1 MTRNHD
7 RLYSEIRKAASVQV
21 NQWSQQQDYFRTILM
36 PHEEEG
42 KNETLVS
49 KTCDKIRDQLKGWI
63 DDAIPRKL
71 KVLYEAELF
80 KPNPSS
86 PLTIKIDGLS
96 SPTKRSPAGFGLESS
111 KGATFKRIYLS
122 FCFCFCSVSFFS
134 FKKKRKVEL
143 LCQKNWPDK
152 NGYTRMHAHTYAHT
166 HAHKLF
172 SLHLSLTCV
181 ATGIFFFFFFFFI
194 S

>member
-122 FCFCFCSVSFFS
+122 FFCFVFVLCLFF
-134 FKKKRKVEL
+134 FLQKKRKVEL

-152 NGYTRMHAHTYAHT
+152 KWVHT
-166 HAHKLF
+166 HARTHACTHTHTHTNCLVYTF
-172 SLHLSLTCV
+172 L
-181 ATGIFFFFFFFFI
+181 
-194 S
+194 

>member
-122 FCFCFCSVSFFS
+122 FFCFVFVFVSFFFPS
-134 FKKKRKVEL
+134 KKKKSRVAVPKKL
-143 LCQKNWPDK
+143 AGQKWV
-152 NGYTRMHAHTYAHT
+152 HT
-166 HAHKLF
+166 HARTHVCT
-172 SLHLSLTCV
+172 HTRTQIV
-181 ATGIFFFFFFFFI
+181 
-194 S
+194 